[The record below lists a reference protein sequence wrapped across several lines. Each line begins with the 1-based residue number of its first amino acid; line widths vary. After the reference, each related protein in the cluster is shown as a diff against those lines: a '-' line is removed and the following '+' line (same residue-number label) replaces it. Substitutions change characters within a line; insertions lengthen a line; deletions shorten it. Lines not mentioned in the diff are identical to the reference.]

1 MLRVYLLA
9 ILAFWLGS
17 VFAQDS
23 YMSVDKSLLKLDS
36 LRDVVSVEETLEHTR
51 VLFPGGNVE
60 VSHFSDTITRI
71 SVGRQRFEVIDDG
84 ANTRIRMVHEPR
96 EDFKGHWGGFEMGL
110 NNFFYSA
117 PFDNNLPPESV
128 FMDLNGGKS
137 IVVGINVLPYSI
149 GLQKNGNNIGLVTG
163 LGLTINNYRLDSP
176 YLLSKDASGITVG
189 TAADRPV
196 KKNKITTTWL
206 TVPLL
211 LEAQFPASEMQHRAY
226 ISGGLYGGFKMG
238 SHTKVVYDDN
248 GGDKK
253 DKSRKDI
260 NLNSFKYGAT
270 IRLGY
275 RFVNLFATCDLSP
288 MFQKNQ
294 GPEIYPWSVGLTL
307 VGF

>member
-1 MLRVYLLA
+1 MLRVYLLT

-23 YMSVDKSLLKLDS
+23 YVSVDKSFFELDS
-36 LRDVVSVEETLEHTR
+36 MRDVVSVEDTPERTR
-51 VLFPGGNVE
+51 VMFPGGNVE

-84 ANTRIRMVHEPR
+84 ANTRIRMVHQPR

-117 PFDNNLPPESV
+117 PFDNDLPTESA
-128 FMDLNGGKS
+128 FMDLNTGKS
-137 IVVGINVLPYSI
+137 VVVGINLLPYSM
-149 GLQKNGNNIGLVTG
+149 GLQRYGNNIGLVTG
-163 LGLTINNYRLDSP
+163 LGLTINNYRLDSS
-176 YLLSKDASGITVG
+176 YLLYKDESGITVG
-189 TAADRPV
+189 TLADRPV
-196 KKNKITTTWL
+196 KKNKITTTWI
-206 TVPLL
+206 TIPLL
-211 LEAQFPASEMQHRAY
+211 LEVQFPASEMKHRAY
-226 ISGGLYGGFKMG
+226 INGGLYGGFKMG

-248 GGDKK
+248 EGDKK
-253 DKSRKDI
+253 DKSRSDI

-270 IRLGY
+270 VRLGY